1 MNYKL
6 QLISFLVSFL
16 FGIFFYFTSL
26 FNHKIIKK
34 HSIVLQY
41 LITFVYILD
50 ISLLYILLMYKVNYG
65 VIHIYFIG
73 MLFLGFAFGFV
84 YCKKL
89 RKFCKVKKNKLKE

>member
-6 QLISFLVSFL
+6 QLLSFLVSFL

-26 FNHKIIKK
+26 LNYKIIKK
-34 HSIVLQY
+34 HSVVLQY
-41 LITFVYILD
+41 MITFAYILD

-65 VIHIYFIG
+65 IIHIYFVG
-73 MLFLGFAFGFV
+73 MLFLGFVFGWL

-89 RKFCKVKKNKLKE
+89 RKFCKIKKKKLKE

>member
-6 QLISFLVSFL
+6 QLLSFLVSFL

-26 FNHKIIKK
+26 LNHKIIKK

-41 LITFVYILD
+41 MITFIYILD

-65 VIHIYFIG
+65 IIHVYFIG
-73 MLFLGFAFGFV
+73 MLFLGFVFGWF
-84 YCKKL
+84 YCKHF
-89 RKFCKVKKNKLKE
+89 RKFCKIKKNKLKE

>member
-26 FNHKIIKK
+26 LNHKIIKK
-34 HSIVLQY
+34 HSVVLQY
-41 LITFVYILD
+41 IITFVYILD
-50 ISLLYILLMYKVNYG
+50 VSLLYILLMYKVNFG

-73 MLFLGFAFGFV
+73 MLFLGFAFGCV

>member
-6 QLISFLVSFL
+6 QLLSFLVSFL

-26 FNHKIIKK
+26 LNHKIIKK

-41 LITFVYILD
+41 IITFVYILD

-65 VIHIYFIG
+65 IIHVYFIG
-73 MLFLGFAFGFV
+73 MLFLGFVFGWF
-84 YCKKL
+84 YCKHLK
-89 RKFCKVKKNKLKE
+89 KFCKIKKNKLKE